1 MPILMLLSA
10 ALAGDLVVDVKV
22 PVTLSLDGQQVA
34 DVFQPGVL
42 RMPIPDGAHKVTA
55 VVGGKPQ
62 VFEVTIGLTP
72 VVLLV
77 GRSGTTVGAP
87 DALPPPVVAGG
98 DIPVRFRSAARD
110 RLLLQIG
117 GQRVVVAP
125 GVGLSLPLSLGEH
138 EMTVRSPDGTSI
150 YARGVL
156 VVAGVGDLVV
166 QLAEGKMPET
176 SGPGLSF
183 DPVAP

>member
-22 PVTLSLDGQQVA
+22 PVTVSVDGLQVA

-42 RMPIPDGAHKVTA
+42 RLPEEDGPHKVT
-55 VVGGKPQ
+55 VVVAGKPS
-62 VFEVTIGLTP
+62 VFDVTIGP
-72 VVLLV
+72 SAVVLLV

-87 DALPPPVVAGG
+87 DALPVPMAVGV
-98 DIPVRFRSAARD
+98 DIPVRFRATNRD

-125 GVGLSLPLSLGEH
+125 GVGVTLPLSLGEH

-150 YARGVL
+150 YARGML
-156 VVAGVGDLVV
+156 VVSAAGDLIV

>member
-10 ALAGDLVVDVKV
+10 ALAGDLVVDAKV
-22 PVTLSLDGQQVA
+22 PVTVSVDAQQAA
-34 DVFQPGVL
+34 DVFQVGVL
-42 RMPIPDGAHKVTA
+42 RLAVDDGPHKV
-55 VVGGKPQ
+55 VVVVAGKPS
-62 VFEVTIGLTP
+62 VFDVTIGPSP
-72 VVLLV
+72 VVVLV

-87 DALPPPVVAGG
+87 DAQPVPVAVGV
-98 DIPVRFRSAARD
+98 DIPVRFRAAGRD

-125 GVGLSLPLSLGEH
+125 GVGVTLPLSLGEH
-138 EMTVRSPDGTSI
+138 DMTVRSPDGTSI
-150 YARGVL
+150 YARGML
-156 VVAGVGDLVV
+156 VVSGAGDLVV

-176 SGPGLSF
+176 SGAGLSF

>member
-22 PVTLSLDGQQVA
+22 PVNVSIDGQQAA
-34 DVFQPGVL
+34 DVFQPGML
-42 RMPIPDGAHKVTA
+42 RLPVDDGPHKVT
-55 VVGGKPQ
+55 VVVAGKPS
-62 VFEVTIGLTP
+62 VFDVTIGPSP

-77 GRSGTTVGAP
+77 GRSGTTVGAA
-87 DALPPPVVAGG
+87 DAQPVPLATGA
-98 DIPVRFRSAARD
+98 DIPVRFRTTARD
-110 RLLLQIG
+110 RLLVQIA

-125 GVGLSLPLSLGEH
+125 GVGVTLPLGLGEH

-150 YARGVL
+150 FARGML
-156 VVAGVGDLVV
+156 VVGGSGELIV
-166 QLAEGKMPET
+166 QLSEGKMPET